1 MSSTYEI
8 ESFKKK
14 IKRRIRRNKR
24 NIRSRT
30 ARIRRV
36 IRTTSRPRYRRRT
49 ITRVIRYPRYRRII
63 YSYRYPSYTYFSNPL
78 YRTILLSPAP
88 ITNTKT
94 KKISIK
100 RKVHIPENN
109 LYLLV
114 AMLAFGFML
123 GYLYFNE

>member
-8 ESFKKK
+8 ESFKKV
-14 IKRRIRRNKR
+14 KRRIRRNRR

-30 ARIRRV
+30 ARIRRI

-49 ITRVIRYPRYRRII
+49 ITRVIRYPRYRRVV

-78 YRTILLSPAP
+78 YRTIFFSPAP
-88 ITNTKT
+88 ITNTKE
-94 KKISIK
+94 ISIK
-100 RKVHIPENN
+100 RKVHVPENN